1 MLVFVHIA
9 TFQGY
14 ERSPKITVSLLIV
27 VLGCSDVLA
36 ANQSNIGEFLSREAL
51 KEHLKVSTIYEEGT
65 VG

>member
-36 ANQSNIGEFLSREAL
+36 AKEFLSREAL